1 MKIAEFLE
9 EGLED
14 NTTYDSEELAKLDLN
29 GKKTNFASRGKEFLK
44 FISKELN
51 KKLLD
56 ENFRKSNLIT
66 FGEEFEFADDLYF
79 LKVRLNS
86 EDYSFANL
94 NIQTGN
100 VIGKINSNYD
110 DYSYTLKIK
119 SRFGNQFFQ
128 YLLAYAEGFLELED
142 LGAYSEE
149 NDLYWALIYL
159 WKSKLKQAYRS
170 GLPKLYETKQKELN
184 KIKGGLNLKE
194 QFKKPYDNGQ
204 YHCQY
209 REHSYDNQVTR
220 IIAYTFNLL
229 FKKHQKLLSDVFRL
243 KNVFNQVCNQP
254 KISLEDLEQVN
265 LSNPYYRDYRE
276 VLELS
281 KKIIKQ
287 EAISIRSSDA
297 DFSGFLFDIS
307 LLFEHHIRK
316 LIKEEITEIKMWDKT
331 ELKMNSG
338 GRTRKL
344 IPDII
349 IEKDNDLFVYDV
361 KYKKFKT
368 RVKREDM
375 FQIVTYAAKL
385 ASRNDYN
392 LKGCGFIY
400 PHGYKNEENKKDII
414 SEELNLFTELDFNIL
429 FYEIPQDKECTKE
442 EDYTLDFKGF
452 KETMGENNKKFIDDL
467 SATLNLSK

>member
-1 MKIAEFLE
+1 M
-9 EGLED
+9 
-14 NTTYDSEELAKLDLN
+14 
-29 GKKTNFASRGKEFLK
+29 
-44 FISKELN
+44 
-51 KKLLD
+51 
-56 ENFRKSNLIT
+56 
-66 FGEEFEFADDLYF
+66 
-79 LKVRLNS
+79 
-86 EDYSFANL
+86 
-94 NIQTGN
+94 
-100 VIGKINSNYD
+100 
-110 DYSYTLKIK
+110 
-119 SRFGNQFFQ
+119 
-128 YLLAYAEGFLELED
+128 
-142 LGAYSEE
+142 
-149 NDLYWALIYL
+149 
-159 WKSKLKQAYRS
+159 
-170 GLPKLYETKQKELN
+170 
-184 KIKGGLNLKE
+184 
-194 QFKKPYDNGQ
+194 
-204 YHCQY
+204 
-209 REHSYDNQVTR
+209 TR

-229 FKKHQKLLSDVFRL
+229 FKKHQELLSDVFRL
-243 KNVFNQVCNQP
+243 KNIFNQVCHQP
-254 KISLEDLEQVN
+254 KISLEDLDQVN

-276 VLELS
+276 VLQLS

-400 PHGYKNEENKKDII
+400 PHGYENEGGQKNII
-414 SEELNLFTELDFNIL
+414 NEKLNLFAELDFNIL
-429 FYEIPQDKECTKE
+429 FYEIPQCKNDNQT
-442 EDYTLDFKGF
+442 FK
-452 KETMGENNKKFIDDL
+452 KIMTENNQKFINNL
-467 SATLNLSK
+467 LETLN